1 MTVIQSAKTT
11 RYTLLRHDIV
21 LIGIMG
27 VLAGC
32 GLIYEYLLA
41 HYAGRVI
48 GSTDTAV
55 YSMIGIMI
63 VAMGLGAFLAKWIK
77 NPYLGFSYLEL
88 IIGIFGGSA
97 VLLIAS
103 IIGLSYTLPQELQ
116 AIYGI
121 DSSVGM
127 EGGVI
132 AIIQKMAFYTPYV
145 CGFILG
151 IMIGVEIP
159 LIARIRE
166 DLHQTHLK
174 HNMGTVYGAD
184 YIGAG
189 IGAAIWVT
197 ICLKLDIMVAA
208 LGTASINILMG
219 LVFLYHYQDK
229 IKQSKLLWAL
239 HIVVLLFLFI
249 LAMVGVKMTN
259 GINATFF
266 KDEVVYTKATPY
278 QHLTVAKRHAGKGL
292 PQVYS
297 LYINGRLQFSSNDEE
312 VYHSYLT
319 YPAMLAS
326 ARHDSILIIGGGDGL
341 AVRDVLKWAP
351 KTVTLIDLDKAMIDL
366 FSGKDDKAPKNISD
380 MFLTLNQ
387 SSFLDERVF
396 VINQDAFTEIEAMI
410 SRSRKFD
417 TIIVDLPD
425 PSHPDLNKLYSN
437 YFYLRL
443 KELLNGDGALVVQ
456 STSPYHAKKAF
467 ISIGKSVAD
476 AGFITQQYHANVPT
490 FGEWGWTIATMHGK
504 SALDRIKDV
513 ETLPIQDRWLSKAMM
528 EGAFVF
534 SPSFYQNTSDIKVNK
549 LGSHQLYYYHHDAWA
564 QNEGLFLIDNE

>member
-1 MTVIQSAKTT
+1 MTVLQSVKTS
-11 RYTLLRHDIV
+11 RYTPLRHDIV

-27 VLAGC
+27 VLAAC

-48 GSTDTAV
+48 GSVDSAV

-63 VAMGLGAFLAKWIK
+63 VAMGIGAFLAKWIK

-97 VLLIAS
+97 ILLIAG

-121 DSSVGM
+121 DSTVVM
-127 EGGVI
+127 DGGI
-132 AIIQKMAFYTPYV
+132 MAIFKQMAFYTPYV

-151 IMIGVEIP
+151 AMIGVEIP

-166 DLHQTHLK
+166 DIHQTHLK

-197 ICLKLDIMVAA
+197 VCLKLDIMVAA
-208 LGTASINILMG
+208 IGTASINILMG
-219 LVFLYHYQDK
+219 FVFLYHYQDK
-229 IKQSKLLWAL
+229 IKQVKLLWVL
-239 HIVVLLFLFI
+239 HIVVLLFLLV
-249 LAMVGVKMTN
+249 LALVGVKMTN

-278 QHLTVAKRHAGKGL
+278 QHLTVTKRHAGKGL
-292 PQVYS
+292 PQIYS
-297 LYINGRLQFSSNDEE
+297 LYINGRLQFSSNDEM

-326 ARHDSILIIGGGDGL
+326 ARHDNILIIGGGDGL
-341 AVRDVLKWAP
+341 AVRDVLKWNP
-351 KTVTLIDLDKAMIDL
+351 SVVTLIDLDKAMIDL
-366 FSGKDDKAPKNISD
+366 FSGKDDKAPKDISD
-380 MFLTLNQ
+380 MLLKLNQ
-387 SSFLDERVF
+387 SAFLDERVS
-396 VINQDAFTEIEAMI
+396 VINQDAFLEIESMI
-410 SRSRKFD
+410 SQGRKFD
-417 TIIVDLPD
+417 TVIVDLPD

-456 STSPYHAKKAF
+456 STSPYHAKEAF

-476 AGFITQQYHANVPT
+476 AGFITQQYHTNVPT
-490 FGEWGWTIATMHGK
+490 FGEWGWTIATVHGK
-504 SALDRIKDV
+504 NALDRIKEIDL
-513 ETLPIQDRWLSKAMM
+513 LPIQDRWLSKAMM
-528 EGAFVF
+528 EAAFVF
-534 SPSFYQNTSDIKVNK
+534 SPSFYQNTSYIKVNK

-564 QNEGLFLIDNE
+564 QNEGLFLINDE

>member
-1 MTVIQSAKTT
+1 MAATQ
-11 RYTLLRHDIV
+11 TLKVARFSPLRNDIV

-27 VLAGC
+27 VLAAC

-48 GSTDTAV
+48 GSVDSAV

-63 VAMGLGAFLAKWIK
+63 VAMGIGAFLAKWIK
-77 NPYLGFSYLEL
+77 NPYLGFSCLEL

-97 VLLIAS
+97 ILLIAS

-121 DSSVGM
+121 DSTVAM
-127 EGGVI
+127 DGGVM
-132 AIIQKMAFYTPYV
+132 AIFKQMAFYTPYV

-151 IMIGVEIP
+151 TMIGVEIP

-166 DLHQTHLK
+166 DIHQTHLK

-197 ICLKLDIMVAA
+197 VCLKLDIMVAA
-208 LGTASINILMG
+208 IGTASINILMG
-219 LVFLYHYQDK
+219 LVFLYHYQEK
-229 IKQSKLLWAL
+229 IKQVKLLWAL
-239 HIVVLLFLFI
+239 HILALLFLVV

-278 QHLTVAKRHAGKGL
+278 QHLTVAKRNAGKGL
-292 PQVYS
+292 PQIFS
-297 LYINGRLQFSSNDEE
+297 LYINGRLQFSSNDEM

-326 ARHDSILIIGGGDGL
+326 ARHDNILIIGGGDGL
-341 AVRDVLKWAP
+341 AVRDVLKWSP
-351 KTVTLIDLDKAMIDL
+351 DSVTLIDLDKAMIDL
-366 FSGKDDKAPKNISD
+366 FSGKDDKAPEDISE
-380 MFLTLNQ
+380 MLLALNQ
-387 SSFLDERVF
+387 SSFLDERVS
-396 VINQDAFTEIEAMI
+396 VINKDAFIEIEEMI
-410 SRSRKFD
+410 SKSKKFD

-456 STSPYHAKKAF
+456 STSPYHAKEAF

-476 AGFITQQYHANVPT
+476 AGFTTQQYHANVPT
-490 FGEWGWTIATMHGK
+490 FGEWGWTIATLHGK
-504 SALDRIKDV
+504 NALNRIK
-513 ETLPIQDRWLSKAMM
+513 EIKTIPIQDRWISKAMM
-528 EGAFVF
+528 ESAFVF
-534 SPSFYQNTSDIKVNK
+534 SPSFYENTSHIKVNK

-564 QNEGLFLIDNE
+564 KNEGLFLIQDQ